1 MKTFD
6 LIDGD
11 LRFENGDFVIIDEA
25 EELKQ
30 CLEIMMST
38 YLGEWFLNRDFG
50 FNYHLA
56 LGKTNEDVIQSEIV
70 RVLGQEPRIINV
82 VEVKVTLDKKAR
94 TCAAYYEVEAVL
106 KEGEP
111 LEIIKKEVNIHGAY

>member
-11 LRFENGDFVIIDEA
+11 LLFENGDFVIVDKEK
-25 EELKQ
+25 ELVQ

-56 LGKTNEDVIQSEIV
+56 LEKASSDNIQAEII
-70 RVLGQEPRIINV
+70 RVLGQEPRIVNIV
-82 VEVKVTLDKKAR
+82 DVKVILDRRQR
-94 TCAAYYEVEAVL
+94 TCVATYEVEAILV
-106 KEGEP
+106 EGEP
-111 LEIIKKEVNIHGAY
+111 TVVIKKEVNIHGAY